1 MRRLLALLCVVS
13 MLLGVCIPVYAEEE
27 TPTLTIGNLV
37 VDAGQEVEVP
47 IRILNNTGIL
57 GATITITYAKELT
70 LTKIQKGDA
79 FTSLTMTKPG
89 KLSANPINI
98 VWDGESDAD
107 VSNGTIAILTFTAPK
122 VNGKYSITISYKS
135 GAVVD
140 ADLNPVSL
148 NIENG
153 TVEVQNGDHIHTLI
167 EHAAKD
173 ATCTENGNDAY
184 WSCSDC
190 NKLFSDADAVN
201 EIEEIPEIKAIGHKT
216 ELENAKSAT
225 CMAEG
230 YTGDEVCTVCN
241 EIIKQG
247 EAIAK
252 LEHTYDDGVVT
263 TEPTCVKE
271 GVKTYTCTV
280 CGDSYTESIEK
291 VAHKTELKN
300 VKAATSTAE
309 GYTGDEVCTVCNEI
323 IKHGEAIAKLEYGF
337 VDGRYYIDGV
347 MQVNLGLIK
356 VDDDYYYIHGNGAV
370 ETGTF
375 YVNAGKANGLLPAGT
390 YAFGE
395 DGKLQLEDGFV
406 DGRYYIGGVMQVNLG
421 LIKVDDDY
429 YYIHGNGTVETG
441 TFYVNAGKANG
452 LLPAGT
458 YIFGEDG
465 KLQLKNGFVDGKY
478 YVDGVMQVNLG
489 LIKVDGDYY
498 YIHGNGTVETGTLY
512 VNAGKTNSLLPAGTY
527 TFGADG
533 KLQLKNGFVDG
544 KYYVDGVMQVNL
556 GLIKVGD
563 DYYYIHGN
571 GAVETGTLY
580 VNAGK
585 TNGLLPAGTYVFG
598 EDGKLVFDNN

>member
-465 KLQLKNGFVDGKY
+465 KLQLKNGFVDGRY
-478 YVDGVMQVNLG
+478 YIDGVMQVNLG

-498 YIHGNGTVETGTLY
+498 YIHGNGAVETGTIY